1 MLALMLAFGLGGGVL
16 FDRLILLDAVPRGA
30 APDFRLMA
38 QAWNEIQ
45 RHYVGRA
52 SLTNSTL
59 TYGAISG
66 MVNALGDTGHST
78 FLSPHM
84 VNQLQEDQKGRLKGI
99 GIEIAM
105 HAGHVVI
112 VAPIDGSPAQKAGLR
127 ASEIIMKV
135 DGRDITDLPLSQVVA
150 RITGPVGTKVNLTIL
165 DPHTGHTRDVEI
177 TRASIKL
184 HSVSWHQLP
193 GTTLVHLRIS
203 EFEEDTSAELRK
215 ALQTIEQKKP
225 TGIILDLRNNPGGI
239 LDQAVDAAS
248 QFLSGGNVLLVK
260 NAEGHTEPMPV
271 KPGGIATNAPMAV
284 LINRGSASGAE
295 IVAGALKDA
304 HRGDLIGETT
314 FGTGTVL
321 KEFPLFDGSA
331 LLLAVQEWL
340 TPDGD
345 SFWHKGIKPEIAVA
359 LPPDTNPVFPEAE
372 RGMTAKELR
381 DSGDKQLLRAE
392 ALLTGQEPIKAT
404 PVEARALSP
413 DR

>member
-16 FDRLILLDAVPRGA
+16 FDRIFLLDAVPRGA
-30 APDFRLMA
+30 APDFRLIA

-52 SLTNSTL
+52 SLTNSML

-84 VNQLQEDQKGRLKGI
+84 VDQLQEDQKGRLKGI

-127 ASEIIMKV
+127 AGEIIMRV
-135 DGRDITDLPLSQVVA
+135 DGREITDLPLNQVVA
-150 RITGPVGTKVNLTIL
+150 RITGPVGTKVHLTIL
-165 DPHTGHTRDVEI
+165 DPHTGHLRDVDI

-184 HSVSWHQLP
+184 HSISWHPLP
-193 GTTLVHLRIS
+193 GTSLVHLRIS
-203 EFEEDTSAELRK
+203 EFEEHTGTEIRK
-215 ALQTIEQKKP
+215 ALDAIMQKKP

-239 LDQAVDAAS
+239 LDQAVAAAS
-248 QFLSGGNVLLVK
+248 QFLCGGNVLLVK
-260 NAEGHTEPMPV
+260 NANGTTQPVPV
-271 KPGGIATNAPMAV
+271 KQGGIATNAPIAV

-304 HRGDLIGETT
+304 NRGTLIGETT

-321 KEFPLFDGSA
+321 KEFPLFDGSS

-340 TPDGD
+340 TPDGH
-345 SFWHKGIKPEIAVA
+345 SFWHKGITPDIAVN
-359 LPPDTNPVFPEAE
+359 LPPDTNLIFPGAE
-372 RGMTAKELR
+372 HDMTAKELK

-392 ALLTGQEPIKAT
+392 ALLTGQEPIKQT
-404 PVEARALSP
+404 PVEARAVS
-413 DR
+413 R